1 MKAHITKQVVFVC
14 FAFAVLYLAGGYVI
28 YNFAYTLC
36 FLFLSYRILSSYAS
50 ILRKGI
56 QLFANAVILVLQILY
71 NTFIMCPLTGDGAIY
86 FLFRFLGVLLVL
98 APFAV
103 GCIFFTKAWG
113 ADRHGKKYTD
123 GQKKQ

>member
-14 FAFAVLYLAGGYVI
+14 FALAVLYLAGGYVI

-36 FLFLSYRILSSYAS
+36 FLFLAYRVLSSYAS
-50 ILRKGI
+50 IFRKSI
-56 QLFANAVILVLQILY
+56 QLFTNAIILVLQILY
-71 NTFIMCPLTGDGAIY
+71 NTFIMRPLTGEGAIY

-103 GCIFFTKAWG
+103 GCIFFTKARE
-113 ADRHGKKYTD
+113 ADRHGKKCTD